1 MVLDAEEHFAASNRP
16 VDDLDY
22 AGFDPVAYEARTR
35 EERDRATVSLA
46 VSVCDGVARELYRLA
61 RPFGWSVDRLTAT
74 ATMLSDQ
81 YLAYTYAQKHS
92 KHLWYHS
99 MPGCEVTLADFAAA
113 VHRELER
120 WPWWPRLQGLIRDLS
135 AQKTKRPAD
144 AGARPFFPKRAAWVE
159 AEMKKRRIT
168 ALNQLKK
175 AEGPDR
181 KTVKRILAGNGQSS
195 GAPQTSD
202 RLVALRIRQARL
214 RDSRRHPQRLPAP
227 CGQPPRGKCGFL
239 TFPAF
244 NPTRSGLLLL
254 RSNATEEPWRA
265 TIPQR
270 HWKTRCVNPG

>member
-1 MVLDAEEHFAASNRP
+1 MFTFRYPDCVPTDARTALDGMVLDAEEHFAASNRP

-181 KTVKRILAGNGQSS
+181 KTVKRILAGERVSTPVLRKLAIALS
-195 GAPQTSD
+195 HYASD
-202 RLVALRIRQARL
+202 K
-214 RDSRRHPQRLPAP
+214 H
-227 CGQPPRGKCGFL
+227 GFVTL
-239 TFPAF
+239 DD
-244 NPTRSGLLLL
+244 
-254 RSNATEEPWRA
+254 
-265 TIPQR
+265 IP
-270 HWKTRCVNPG
+270 KD